1 MISRTNSRAVLA
13 AGLIAALAA
22 GTALAQQPRKG
33 GTLIYANVAGLGT
46 QDPHAAAAVV
56 ELEPI
61 NHIFEGLVAM
71 GEDYEAKPSIASKW
85 EVTPDAKTFTFT
97 LRQGVKFHNGKVLT
111 SADVLASYQ
120 RYQQVSPNK
129 PQLANVESFSA
140 PDPHTFVIKL
150 KEPNAVFVEVLKT
163 PTYPFSIL
171 PAEQKD
177 KPAREVE
184 IIGTGPFRL
193 GEWVRDSHL
202 IMRRNDDYSL
212 DTSKPGIDGLA
223 GRKTVHLDAVRYNFV
238 PEANARIAALQSGG
252 ADHIAQVPADSAK
265 RIAATPG
272 LHVMKVNPFCQQT
285 FITHAQQP
293 PTNNVLIRRAIQAV
307 FDVDDMIAASAPDA
321 ERNPSL
327 LFKTSPYFQESVSAK
342 YYDINSVAKAKQLL
356 QEAGYKGE
364 KIVLMTNAA
373 YSYMRDGTVFLVEAL
388 KAAGMTTE
396 VLMVDWPTNVS
407 GMQTGNGGW
416 NVTVTGFCSG
426 PLLGPQQSRAF
437 LTSFAQVKNDTVI
450 DEGFAKFFASVD
462 IAKRKEAWIAIEERM
477 LNQAYMIKVSDMP
490 DLRGHNSKF
499 EGLKPYYFTRF
510 WDVSQK

>member
-1 MISRTNSRAVLA
+1 MDSPITSRAALA
-13 AGLIAALAA
+13 ALILAALAA
-22 GTALAQQPRKG
+22 GTATAQPRKG

-71 GEDYEAKPSIASKW
+71 GEDYEAKPSLASKW

-97 LRQGVKFHNGKVLT
+97 LRQGVRFHNGKVMT
-111 SADVLASYQ
+111 SADVLASFQ

-140 PDPHTFVIKL
+140 PDPHTFVIRL
-150 KEPNAVFVEVLKT
+150 KEPNSVFVEVLKT
-163 PTYPFSIL
+163 PTYPFSII

-184 IIGTGPFRL
+184 IIGTGPFKL

-202 IMRRNDDYSL
+202 IIRRNDDYSL

-252 ADHIAQVPADSAK
+252 ADHIAQVPPDSVK
-265 RIAATPG
+265 RISGTAG
-272 LHVMKVNPFCQQT
+272 LQVMKVIPFCQQT

-307 FDVDDMIAASAPDA
+307 FDVDDMIAASMPDA

-327 LFKTSPYFQESVSAK
+327 MFKTSPYFDPNVSGK
-342 YYDINSVAKAKQLL
+342 YYDIKSTAKAKQLL

-396 VLMVDWPTNVS
+396 VKMVDWPTNVT
-407 GMQTGNGGW
+407 GMQTGSGEW
-416 NVTVTGFCSG
+416 NITVTGFCSG

-437 LTSFAQVKNDTVI
+437 LTSFAQVKSDPVI
-450 DEGFAKFFASVD
+450 DEAWPKFFTSVD
-462 IAKRKEAWIAIEERM
+462 IAKRKEAWLTIEERM
-477 LNQAYMIKVSDMP
+477 LSQAYMIKVSDMP

-510 WDVSQK
+510 WDVWQK

>member
-1 MISRTNSRAVLA
+1 MISRMLSTTALVA
-13 AGLIAALAA
+13 TAIAALVTLPAD
-22 GTALAQQPRKG
+22 AQQPRKG

-85 EVTPDAKTFTFT
+85 EVSPDAKTFTFT

-150 KEPNAVFVEVLKT
+150 KEPNSVFVEVLKT
-163 PTYPFSIL
+163 PTYPFSII

-177 KPAREVE
+177 KAAREVE

-212 DTSKPGIDGLA
+212 DTARPGIDGLA

-252 ADHIAQVPADSAK
+252 ADYISQLPPDSVK
-265 RIAATPG
+265 RISGSAG
-272 LHVMKVNPFCQQT
+272 LHVMKVIPFCQQT

-307 FDVDDMIAASAPDA
+307 FDVDEMIEASFPGAD
-321 ERNPSL
+321 RNPSL
-327 LFKTSPYFQESVSAK
+327 MFKPSPYFDANVSGK
-342 YYDINSVAKAKQLL
+342 YYDIKSTAKAKQLL

-364 KIVLMTNAA
+364 KIVLMTNASYA
-373 YSYMRDGTVFLVEAL
+373 YMRDAVVFLVEAL

-396 VLMVDWPTNVS
+396 VKMVDWPTNVT
-407 GMQTGNGGW
+407 GMQTGSGEW
-416 NVTVTGFCSG
+416 NITVTGFCSG

-437 LTSFAQVKNDTVI
+437 LTSFAQVKNDPVI
-450 DEGFAKFFASVD
+450 DAAWPKFFTAVD
-462 IAKRKEAWIAIEERM
+462 IAKRKEAWLEVEERM
-477 LNQAYMIKVSDMP
+477 LSQAYMIKVSDIP
-490 DLRGHNSKF
+490 ELRAHNSKY
-499 EGLKPYYFTRF
+499 EGLKPYYFPRF
-510 WDVSQK
+510 WDVWQK

>member
-1 MISRTNSRAVLA
+1 MMRRVSFNFAIAVTFAASLA
-13 AGLIAALAA
+13 M

-33 GTLIYANVAGLGT
+33 GTLVYANVAGLGT
-46 QDPHAAAAVV
+46 QDPHMAAAVV

-85 EVTPDAKTFTFT
+85 DVTPDAKTFTFT

-120 RYQQVSPNK
+120 RYQQISPNK
-129 PQLANVESFSA
+129 SQLANVESFSA

-177 KPAREVE
+177 KPPREID

-193 GEWVRDSHL
+193 GEWVRDGHL
-202 IMRRNDDYSL
+202 TMRRFDDYSI
-212 DTSKPGIDGLA
+212 DTARPGIDGLA

-252 ADHIAQVPADSAK
+252 ADHISNVPPDSVK
-265 RIAATPG
+265 RVTGTAG
-272 LHVMKVNPFCQQT
+272 LHVMKVIPFCQQT
-285 FITHAQQP
+285 FIMHTQQA
-293 PTNNVLIRRAIQAV
+293 PTNNLLIRQAIQAV
-307 FDVDDMIAASAPDA
+307 YDVDDMIAASMPDA
-321 ERNPSL
+321 ERNPSMV
-327 LFKTSPYFQESVSAK
+327 FKTSPYYEPTLGAK
-342 YYDINSVAKAKQLL
+342 YYDIKNVAKAKQLL
-356 QEAGYKGE
+356 QQAGYKGE

-373 YSYMRDGTVFLVEAL
+373 YSYMRDSTVFLVESL
-388 KAAGMTTE
+388 KTAGMNTE
-396 VLMVDWPTNVS
+396 VLMVDWPTNVTN
-407 GMQTGNGGW
+407 MQNGGGGW

-426 PLLGPQQSRAF
+426 PLLGPQQWRPLLVGF
-437 LTSFAQVKNDTVI
+437 PQVKGDAVI
-450 DEGFAKFFASVD
+450 DENYNKFFTSVD
-462 IAKRKEAWIAIEERM
+462 IAKRREAWLALEERV
-477 LNQAYMIKVSDMP
+477 LSQAYMVKVSDMP

-510 WDVSQK
+510 WDVWQK